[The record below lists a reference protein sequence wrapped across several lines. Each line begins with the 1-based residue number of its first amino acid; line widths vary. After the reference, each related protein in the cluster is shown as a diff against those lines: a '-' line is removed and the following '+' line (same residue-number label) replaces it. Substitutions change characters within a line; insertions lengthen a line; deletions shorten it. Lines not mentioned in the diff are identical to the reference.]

1 MIFASG
7 FFHLLNA
14 AFRAD
19 PSHPPPTQAILP
31 PPQAVDSGKVFKE
44 KSCGTVPLG
53 KNYVYK
59 YSP

>member
-1 MIFASG
+1 M
-7 FFHLLNA
+7 LLLGL
-14 AFRAD
+14 
-19 PSHPPPTQAILP
+19 TQAILP
-31 PPQAVDSGKVFKE
+31 PPQAVDSGKMFKQ